1 MTKSRRLC
9 LRKRPVA
16 VHNAIVAATPTV
28 AWDNLTEAEQ
38 TALKR
43 MNRGPYPGLTEE
55 MGARLVS
62 LGLAV
67 TRPDG
72 IGISRRG
79 RELVINTLLAARPA
93 GDYQG

>member
-1 MTKSRRLC
+1 LTKSRRLR
-9 LRKRPVA
+9 LRKRPAA
-16 VHNAIVAATPTV
+16 VRDAIVAATSTV
-28 AWDNLTEAEQ
+28 AWDDLSEVEQ

-43 MNRGPYPGLTEE
+43 MNRGAYPGLTEE